1 MVTRNNRRN
10 IRNRR
15 KRRNKRVGM
24 KGGAVEIKEV
34 EVKSS
39 GCSTANECSTQQ
51 MEKQAAEAE
60 KQIEDRNQAGGAD
73 QKVTAQVVANSS
85 DDDAD
90 LQAQIQKIAYQGQA
104 QAEYDKNAGTIGG
117 RRRKRR
123 KSRRK
128 SKRRKSKRRK
138 SRIKSKRRKS
148 KRRKSKRRKSKRR
161 KSKRKSRKKY
171 KRKK

>member
-10 IRNRR
+10 IPNRRRRNRR
-15 KRRNKRVGM
+15 GGM

-60 KQIEDRNQAGGAD
+60 KQIEDRNQAGGAN

-90 LQAQIQKIAYQGQA
+90 LQEQIQKIAYQGQA

-138 SRIKSKRRKS
+138 SKRRKS
-148 KRRKSKRRKSKRR
+148 KRRKSKRRK
-161 KSKRKSRKKY
+161 
-171 KRKK
+171 

>member
-15 KRRNKRVGM
+15 KRRNKRVCM

-60 KQIEDRNQAGGAD
+60 KQIEDRNQAGGAN

-90 LQAQIQKIAYQGQA
+90 LQEQIQKIAYQGQA

-123 KSRRK
+123 KSR
-128 SKRRKSKRRK
+128 
-138 SRIKSKRRKS
+138 IKSKRRKS

-161 KSKRKSRKKY
+161 KSKRRKSKRRKS
-171 KRKK
+171 KRRK